1 MRNISDNPK
10 LIYFISILL
19 LFPSLFINLGLMPL
33 IEDASIRALVAKE
46 MILSH
51 DYITPTMGGEL
62 YLKKPPFFNWMV
74 ATSMQVFNSG
84 SEFVIRF
91 PVVFTLLAF
100 SLTIFIFFRK
110 YVNNYV
116 AFLSSFGFITC
127 GRVLLYESQKG
138 LIDITFSWLI
148 FLIFMLIYHYGKKN
162 KWLLLFLA
170 VWGITTITYFLKG
183 LPALVFTGFTLLS
196 YVIWRKHFLLLFS
209 WKHILSFFI
218 FLLFFFG
225 YYLAYHNRNNFNLLE
240 LFGTLWT
247 ESTMRTPIEN
257 TTGETL
263 LHFFTFPIEYIFHF
277 LPWTLPLLLLLWRK
291 NRQLIKQNNFLSYII
306 LVFLANIW
314 VYWISPEIFAR
325 YLLMFVPISN
335 VIGLFILQK
344 YAVNKPG
351 FEKTIRII
359 LFLIILITGIG
370 AMVPAFTDV
379 VDYIPYVTVK
389 SLLISIALI
398 GTSFILLKAKKYYLG
413 WLVVA
418 LLMIRVG
425 FNWFVLPFRY
435 NESIDDVTK
444 HDTYAFACATGSS
457 KIFYYW
463 PPAKDPADYY
473 YRKRITS
480 YKIMYY
486 LTDAKNSIIQHN
498 SDMDTNAIY
507 LVHPKDQKFIK
518 ADTIGRLPD
527 MDIRHQNLIM
537 IPGNKVSP

>member
-10 LIYFISILL
+10 LIYFFSILL

-46 MILSH
+46 MILSQ

-62 YLKKPPFFNWMV
+62 YLKKPPVFNWMV
-74 ATSMQVFNSG
+74 ASSMQIFNSG

-91 PVVFTLLAF
+91 PVVLSLLAF
-100 SLTIFIFFRK
+100 AATIFVFFRR
-110 YVNNYV
+110 YVNSYV
-116 AFLSSFGFITC
+116 AFLSAFGFVTC

-138 LIDITFSWLI
+138 LIDITFSWLV
-148 FLIFMLIYHYGKKN
+148 FLIFMLIYHFGKKN

-183 LPALVFTGFTLLS
+183 LPALVFTGFTLLP
-196 YVIWRKHFLLLFS
+196 YVIWRKRFLILFS

-218 FLLFFFG
+218 FLLFFFA
-225 YYLAYHNRNNFNLLE
+225 YYLSYHNRNNIDLLE

-257 TTGETL
+257 TPGETL
-263 LHFFTFPIEYIFHF
+263 LHFFTFPLEYIFHF

-291 NRQLIKQNNFLSYII
+291 NRQLIKQNNFLSYGVLI
-306 LVFLANIW
+306 FLSNIW

-335 VIGLFILQK
+335 VIGLFLLQK
-344 YAVNKPG
+344 HTENKPALG
-351 FEKTIRII
+351 KSFRII
-359 LFLIILITGIG
+359 LFIIILIIG
-370 AMVPAFTDV
+370 FGMMFPAFSDV
-379 VDYIPYVTVK
+379 VDYVPFLTTK
-389 SLLISIALI
+389 SLLMSIFLI
-398 GTSFILLKAKKYYLG
+398 GTSFILLNAKKYYLG

-418 LLMIRVG
+418 LLLIRIG
-425 FNWFVLPFRY
+425 FNWFVLPYRY
-435 NESIDDVTK
+435 NESVEDVTK
-444 HDTYAFACATGSS
+444 HDTYAFARTTGSDMV
-457 KIFYYW
+457 FYYW
-463 PPAKDPADYY
+463 PPSKNPDDYY

-486 LTDAKNSIIQHN
+486 LTDAKNSIIHHN
-498 SDMDTNAIY
+498 SDIDANAIY
-507 LVHPKDQKFIK
+507 LVHPEDEKYIK

-527 MDIRHQNLIM
+527 MNIKHQNLIM
-537 IPGNKVSP
+537 IPKGKARP